1 MPMAE
6 YRGTVRVAADPS
18 EVLPYVADL
27 TNLTEWDSSVRAVVP
42 AEASGPVPARRYDVV
57 VGFYG
62 RELKASYEIVD
73 DSPDAVAWRIDG
85 KVSGTA
91 RVAVTARAGGSD
103 IDYRLAISLKGL
115 ARLLD
120 RGLNVALEGIG
131 ANAEQGLQ
139 RQFGC

>member
-1 MPMAE
+1 MAE

-27 TNLTEWDSSVRAVVP
+27 TNLSEWDSSVRAVVP

-57 VGFYG
+57 VGFFG

-91 RVAVTARAGGSD
+91 RVAVTACAGGSD
-103 IDYRLAISLKGL
+103 IDHRRSISPEGP
-115 ARLLD
+115 ARPLH
-120 RGLNVALEGIG
+120 RRVEGAPQG
-131 ANAEQGLQ
+131 GRADPAQGLQ
-139 RQFGC
+139 SPVGG